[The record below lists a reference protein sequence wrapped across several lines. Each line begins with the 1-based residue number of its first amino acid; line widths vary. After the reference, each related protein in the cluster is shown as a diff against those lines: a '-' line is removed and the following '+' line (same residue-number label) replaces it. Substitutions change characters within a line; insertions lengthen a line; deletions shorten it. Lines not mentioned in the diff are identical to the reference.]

1 MLIELPRMLTM
12 REAAK
17 ETGLSYNAVREMCL
31 NDKIVYCKSGKK
43 YYINVEKLVEYLNR
57 GDGANET
64 SNPIP

>member
-31 NDKIVYCKSGKK
+31 QNKIVYCKSGKK
-43 YYINVEKLVEYLNR
+43 YYINIEKLVDYLNKGER
-57 GDGANET
+57 QDEAD
-64 SNPIP
+64 NPIP